1 MVKITLQQKIKV
13 ACDEAGISLTELGA
27 KMGMSQA
34 SISKR
39 VKTGKFTQEELEQM
53 AAVMGCEYTSAFVFQ
68 NGNRIG

>member
-1 MVKITLQQKIKV
+1 M
-13 ACDEAGISLTELGA
+13 AGMSLTELGA

-53 AAVMGCEYTSAFVFQ
+53 ASILGAEYKAGFYFPD
-68 NGNRIG
+68 GNKVD